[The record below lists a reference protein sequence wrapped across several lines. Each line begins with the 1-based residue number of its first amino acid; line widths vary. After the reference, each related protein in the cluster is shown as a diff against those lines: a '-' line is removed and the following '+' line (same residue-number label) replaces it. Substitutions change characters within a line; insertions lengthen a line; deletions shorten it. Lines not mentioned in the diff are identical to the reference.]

1 MKKSVVLTLLA
12 IYVLSICVV
21 GYFGLKVRIY
31 RPTVYAE
38 KVTIT
43 GVKDAKTGED
53 YTGKIKETTD
63 SEGKKIRYVRINSH
77 DDMTITLVVEI
88 GPDNT
93 TNRDLM
99 VAFSLQGVCERVE
112 NENTTGSGITQEI
125 TIKFLT
131 NRDTTITVKAK
142 DSPSVLDEIKISFKN
157 I

>member
-31 RPTVYAE
+31 QPTVYAE
-38 KVTIT
+38 SVTIT

-53 YTGKIKETTD
+53 YTKKIKETTD
-63 SEGKKIRYVRINSH
+63 AKGDVTRYVRINSH

-88 GPDNT
+88 APDNT
-93 TNRDLM
+93 TNRDLI
-99 VAFSLQGVCERVE
+99 VEFSTQGVCERVE
-112 NENTTGSGITQEI
+112 NANTSGSGITQEI
-125 TIKFLT
+125 VIKFAT
-131 NRDTTITVKAK
+131 NRDTTLTVKAK
-142 DSPSVLDEIKISFKN
+142 DSPTIYDKIKISFKN